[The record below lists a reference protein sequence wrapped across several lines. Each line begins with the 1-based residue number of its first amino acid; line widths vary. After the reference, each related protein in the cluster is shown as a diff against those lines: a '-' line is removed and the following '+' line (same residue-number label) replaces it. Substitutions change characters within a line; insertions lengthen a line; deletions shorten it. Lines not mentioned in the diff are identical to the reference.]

1 MVNSGSYEI
10 RLAGGNG
17 AAKQIDDASGD
28 CSKSVVSGGA
38 VSSAQLLRPTINLS
52 NSDGIQT
59 AAPYS

>member
-28 CSKSVVSGGA
+28 CSKSVVSGDLI
-38 VSSAQLLRPTINLS
+38 VP
-52 NSDGIQT
+52 
-59 AAPYS
+59 